1 MYVSCKDIKIG
12 RIDLAI
18 SYFPYQL
25 EIHNAYKFK
34 MVFAIEILFQ
44 TNTNLSHKFVS
55 FILFL
60 NLKIHYLLNI
70 VHSSCF
76 SFQQLYVTFIQ
87 TMTIKH
93 YLLSPLS
100 NKKDWLSIFLPKLS
114 LQTQFMI
121 FFERLVCIQ
130 R

>member
-12 RIDLAI
+12 RIIEIVLK
-18 SYFPYQL
+18 YFYPSFGQL

-44 TNTNLSHKFVS
+44 TNTNLSHTFMS

-87 TMTIKH
+87 TMNIKH

-100 NKKDWLSIFLPKLS
+100 NKKDRLSIFCQNCLYKLNLCS
-114 LQTQFMI
+114 SSKD
-121 FFERLVCIQ
+121 
-130 R
+130 